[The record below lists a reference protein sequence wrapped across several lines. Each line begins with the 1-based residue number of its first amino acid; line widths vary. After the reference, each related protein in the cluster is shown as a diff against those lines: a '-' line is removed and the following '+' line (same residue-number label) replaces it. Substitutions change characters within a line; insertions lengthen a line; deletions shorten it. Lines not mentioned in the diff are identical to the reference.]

1 TNTVDPVGGSYA
13 IEALTNELEKQVDEH
28 LQRIK
33 DLGGMLA
40 AIESGWIQAQNH
52 ESAYKYQ
59 HSIESKEQIV
69 VGVNKF
75 RMDEEQKIPIHRA
88 DPSLE
93 AAQVKSLAR
102 ERVSRD
108 NSAVQAAMA
117 SLGQAA
123 RGSQNLMP
131 CIIGAVEAYASVGE
145 ISDVFRRIH
154 GEYREVW

>member
-1 TNTVDPVGGSYA
+1 VDPVGGSYA
-13 IEALTNELEKQVDEH
+13 IEALTDGLKKEVDEY

-40 AIESGWIQAQNH
+40 AIESGWIQAQIH

-59 HSIESKEQIV
+59 QSIESKERIV
-69 VGVNKF
+69 VGVNEF

-93 AAQVKSLAR
+93 AAQVESLAR
-102 ERVSRD
+102 ERASRD
-108 NSAVQAAMA
+108 NRAIQTAMA
-117 SLGQAA
+117 KLEQAA

-131 CIIGAVEAYASVGE
+131 HIIQAVEAYATVGE
-145 ISDVFRRIH
+145 ISDVFRRIY
-154 GEYREVW
+154 GEYREVWTV